1 MAYKL
6 VSYCGLL
13 FLLMW
18 GQAQADDLKHSP
30 QNPTYNNECGSC
42 HVPYPAPLLGRSE
55 WQQILGALDNHF
67 GVDASLD
74 KLSQQQ
80 IANYLQ
86 QYGATKKR
94 AAVSKAASLPRI
106 SQSTCFKREHDE
118 ISAEVW
124 QRPSI
129 KSAANCMACHSQADK
144 GSYNE
149 RQIRI
154 PKS

>member
-55 WQQILGALDNHF
+55 WQQILGVLAKARGLN
-67 GVDASLD
+67 
-74 KLSQQQ
+74 
-80 IANYLQ
+80 
-86 QYGATKKR
+86 
-94 AAVSKAASLPRI
+94 VSMTR
-106 SQSTCFKREHDE
+106 
-118 ISAEVW
+118 
-124 QRPSI
+124 
-129 KSAANCMACHSQADK
+129 
-144 GSYNE
+144 
-149 RQIRI
+149 
-154 PKS
+154 

>member
-6 VSYCGLL
+6 VSYGGLL

-154 PKS
+154 PKL

>member
-55 WQQILGALDNHF
+55 WQ
-67 GVDASLD
+67 
-74 KLSQQQ
+74 
-80 IANYLQ
+80 
-86 QYGATKKR
+86 
-94 AAVSKAASLPRI
+94 
-106 SQSTCFKREHDE
+106 
-118 ISAEVW
+118 
-124 QRPSI
+124 
-129 KSAANCMACHSQADK
+129 
-144 GSYNE
+144 
-149 RQIRI
+149 
-154 PKS
+154 